1 VTCHCYRQR
10 SNNNLNKGIKV
21 ENKGFMYRFSLRWR
35 LVWLSVAIAAFLI
48 TFQIG
53 ATVLLSVEQAEN
65 IKKELSQ
72 RNAGINQLAIFGN
85 NILPSLEMFIPAAG
99 VGVGIYSAYSTGQA
113 LNAFSVF
120 NPILKSIFP
129 LSVFLTPFAIME
141 LIAYGLAMSRS
152 GIIVHYLIAN
162 RRNLESWKKQS
173 FHTGIEIG
181 IVVLILFI
189 GSVVEWQ
196 ILLTRHH

>member
-1 VTCHCYRQR
+1 MSSYQQCTD
-10 SNNNLNKGIKV
+10 NNLNKGIQI
-21 ENKGFMYRFSLRWR
+21 ENNGLMHCFSLRWR
-35 LVWLSVAIAAFLI
+35 LVWLGVAIAAFLI

-53 ATVLLSVEQAEN
+53 ATVLLSIEQAES

-72 RNAGINQLAIFGN
+72 RNAGINQLAIFSN
-85 NILPSLEMFIPAAG
+85 NILPSLEMFIPVAG
-99 VGVGIYSAYSTGQA
+99 VGVGMYSAYSTGQA
-113 LNAFSVF
+113 LSAFSVF

-141 LIAYGLAMSRS
+141 LIAYGLAISRS
-152 GIIVHYLIAN
+152 GMIVHYLVAN
-162 RRNLESWKKQS
+162 RRNILELWKKFS
-173 FHTGIEIG
+173 IHTGIEIG
-181 IVVLILFI
+181 IVILILFI

>member
-1 VTCHCYRQR
+1 
-10 SNNNLNKGIKV
+10 
-21 ENKGFMYRFSLRWR
+21 MYRFSLRWR
-35 LVWLSVAIAAFLI
+35 LVWLGLAIAAFLI

-53 ATVLLSVEQAEN
+53 ATVILSAEQAEN

-72 RNAGINQLAIFGN
+72 RNAGINQLAIFSN

-99 VGVGIYSAYSTGQA
+99 VGIGLYSAYSTGQA

-120 NPILKSIFP
+120 NPMLKSIFP
-129 LSVFLTPFAIME
+129 LSVFVTPFAIME

-152 GIIVHYLIAN
+152 GMIVHYLIAN
-162 RRNLESWKKQS
+162 RRNISESWRRFS

-196 ILLTRHH
+196 ILLTRHHS

>member
-1 VTCHCYRQR
+1 
-10 SNNNLNKGIKV
+10 
-21 ENKGFMYRFSLRWR
+21 MYCFSLRWR
-35 LVWLSVAIAAFLI
+35 LVWLGVATAAFLI

-53 ATVLLSVEQAEN
+53 ATVILSTEQAEN

-72 RNAGINQLAIFGN
+72 RNAGINQLAIFSN

-99 VGVGIYSAYSTGQA
+99 VGVGMYSAYSTGQA

-120 NPILKSIFP
+120 NPMLKSIFP

-141 LIAYGLAMSRS
+141 LIAYGLAISRS
-152 GIIVHYLIAN
+152 GMIVHYLIVD
-162 RRNLESWKKQS
+162 RRNISESWGKFS
-173 FHTGIEIG
+173 LHTGIEIG
-181 IVVLILFI
+181 IVMLILFI

-196 ILLTRHH
+196 ILLTRHHS

>member
-1 VTCHCYRQR
+1 
-10 SNNNLNKGIKV
+10 
-21 ENKGFMYRFSLRWR
+21 MYRFSLRWR
-35 LVWLSVAIAAFLI
+35 LVWLGLAIAAFLT

-53 ATVLLSVEQAEN
+53 ATVILSAEQAEN

-72 RNAGINQLAIFGN
+72 RNAGINQLAIFSN

-99 VGVGIYSAYSTGQA
+99 VGIGMCSAYSTGQA

-120 NPILKSIFP
+120 NPMLKSIFP
-129 LSVFLTPFAIME
+129 LSVFVTPFAIME
-141 LIAYGLAMSRS
+141 LIAYGLAISRS
-152 GIIVHYLIAN
+152 GMIVHYLIAN
-162 RRNLESWKKQS
+162 RRNISESWRRFS

-189 GSVVEWQ
+189 GSVVELQ
-196 ILLTRHH
+196 ILLTRHHS

>member
-1 VTCHCYRQR
+1 M
-10 SNNNLNKGIKV
+10 G
-21 ENKGFMYRFSLRWR
+21 
-35 LVWLSVAIAAFLI
+35 VAIAAFLI

-53 ATVLLSVEQAEN
+53 ATVLLSTEQAEN

-72 RNAGINQLAIFGN
+72 RNAGINQLAIFSN

-99 VGVGIYSAYSTGQA
+99 VGVGMYSAYSTGQA

-141 LIAYGLAMSRS
+141 LIAYGLAISRS
-152 GIIVHYLIAN
+152 GMIVHYLIAN
-162 RRNLESWKKQS
+162 RKKISESWKKFS
-173 FHTGIEIG
+173 FHTAIEIG

-196 ILLTRHH
+196 ILLTRHHS